1 MPGLSG
7 ILEMARRALA
17 SQRTGMSVTGH
28 NISNATTPGFS
39 RQRVNLVPT
48 LPERVS
54 FGLLGTGVTADR
66 VERIRARFIDQQF
79 RSANSSLGGALSQ
92 QEVLNQ
98 VEAIFSEPSDSGL
111 NAIMGRFFKSFQDLS
126 TNPTESAARNGVIQ
140 AGQLLTQTFQGLS
153 TNLKNL
159 RDTLVDNATTKV
171 NRINQLAEEI
181 SALDVQITTALATG
195 GEPNDLKDQ
204 RDLKLD
210 ELSQLASISV
220 SEDGRG
226 SIMVSIGG
234 TAIASC
240 AGAVPLQVEVV
251 DNRIQIVGTRNG
263 LPVPVNGGE
272 LSGVLQT
279 FNVTLPGQQAR
290 LDEIASTLISRINQ
304 IHSAG
309 YGIGT
314 PPTTGNNFFT
324 GSDAGTIAVNPVI
337 AANIS
342 AIAASGDPNQPGDN
356 SVALALAGVE
366 TEKLFNGGT
375 VSIMQHY
382 SGLVSGIGSSIVE
395 ATSTITS
402 QDLILGQLDNQRLSV
417 SGVSLDEEMTNMI
430 KYQRAFEA
438 AARTVNTVNEM
449 FQTIIN
455 MV

>member
-1 MPGLSG
+1 
-7 ILEMARRALA
+7 
-17 SQRTGMSVTGH
+17 
-28 NISNATTPGFS
+28 
-39 RQRVNLVPT
+39 
-48 LPERVS
+48 
-54 FGLLGTGVTADR
+54 
-66 VERIRARFIDQQF
+66 
-79 RSANSSLGGALSQ
+79 
-92 QEVLNQ
+92 
-98 VEAIFSEPSDSGL
+98 
-111 NAIMGRFFKSFQDLS
+111 
-126 TNPTESAARNGVIQ
+126 
-140 AGQLLTQTFQGLS
+140 
-153 TNLKNL
+153 
-159 RDTLVDNATTKV
+159 
-171 NRINQLAEEI
+171 
-181 SALDVQITTALATG
+181 
-195 GEPNDLKDQ
+195 
-204 RDLKLD
+204 
-210 ELSQLASISV
+210 
-220 SEDGRG
+220 
-226 SIMVSIGG
+226 IGG